1 MKLKQDVQE
10 LRSSSAELL
19 RAGRERHQDCLS
31 AVVAAIERAWLQP
44 EALPSWRSR
53 ALHLERSLQDLS
65 MQYHLERQ
73 RRKLLHNQLV
83 ELNGSIR
90 VHCRIRPVLPFDDES
105 DGAVPRDSSVC
116 PDVARAVDDETVLV
130 QCSRPGHPSINKTFN
145 FERVYGPAEPQTA
158 VFADVCPLLTSLLDG
173 YDVCV
178 LALGQTG
185 SGKTYTMLGPPSDAP
200 HDVGLVPR
208 AVEGLFRLISENPSR
223 STQVEVSVM
232 EVYNNDIFDLLAKD
246 GRTAVPGVKPEVSTT
261 REGRKEVSPLTR
273 AAVCSAGECT
283 ALIRAGLQLRAQHA
297 TAVHA
302 ASSRSHLIV
311 TVTVTTAP
319 SCHSSAEQ
327 PWSPTAPQEA
337 GPPQPA
343 AGRRRGASRRASPG
357 SPGASPAG
365 PAAHAEQVHAKLQ
378 LVDLAGSECAGVSG
392 VTGSAL
398 RETSCINRSLAALA
412 DVLRALWER
421 RGHVPYRNSK
431 LTHVLQDALGGDAK
445 LLVMVCVSPCL
456 KHVAETLQSLGFGA
470 RARQVQGAGPARRSP
485 RC

>member
-1 MKLKQDVQE
+1 M
-10 LRSSSAELL
+10 R
-19 RAGRERHQDCLS
+19 C
-31 AVVAAIERAWLQP
+31 
-44 EALPSWRSR
+44 
-53 ALHLERSLQDLS
+53 
-65 MQYHLERQ
+65 M
-73 RRKLLHNQLV
+73 RRLCGCEGDGTH
-83 ELNGSIR
+83 GS
-90 VHCRIRPVLPFDDES
+90 
-105 DGAVPRDSSVC
+105 VP
-116 PDVARAVDDETVLV
+116 T
-130 QCSRPGHPSINKTFN
+130 QQQH
-145 FERVYGPAEPQTA
+145 
-158 VFADVCPLLTSLLDG
+158 G

-200 HDVGLVPR
+200 RDVGLVPR

-261 REGRKEVSPLTR
+261 KEGRKEVSPLTR
-273 AAVCSAGECT
+273 VAVCSAGECT

-485 RC
+485 RQPPAARGPEAGLGFLSASRTSGADVGVCLMSLQPRVRGLLAECPPRRRQSLSGWDPEPSFPDEFSPVSLENTCLTY

>member
-1 MKLKQDVQE
+1 MSGRLPRAKGLLSTCARFAAVLKWH
-10 LRSSSAELL
+10 LRLREGFPQRGAE
-19 RAGRERHQDCLS
+19 A
-31 AVVAAIERAWLQP
+31 AVGRAW
-44 EALPSWRSR
+44 AGPSLWACRP
-53 ALHLERSLQDLS
+53 
-65 MQYHLERQ
+65 
-73 RRKLLHNQLV
+73 RR
-83 ELNGSIR
+83 
-90 VHCRIRPVLPFDDES
+90 
-105 DGAVPRDSSVC
+105 
-116 PDVARAVDDETVLV
+116 
-130 QCSRPGHPSINKTFN
+130 
-145 FERVYGPAEPQTA
+145 
-158 VFADVCPLLTSLLDG
+158 
-173 YDVCV
+173 
-178 LALGQTG
+178 
-185 SGKTYTMLGPPSDAP
+185 
-200 HDVGLVPR
+200 
-208 AVEGLFRLISENPSR
+208 
-223 STQVEVSVM
+223 
-232 EVYNNDIFDLLAKD
+232 
-246 GRTAVPGVKPEVSTT
+246 
-261 REGRKEVSPLTR
+261 
-273 AAVCSAGECT
+273 AVCSAGECT